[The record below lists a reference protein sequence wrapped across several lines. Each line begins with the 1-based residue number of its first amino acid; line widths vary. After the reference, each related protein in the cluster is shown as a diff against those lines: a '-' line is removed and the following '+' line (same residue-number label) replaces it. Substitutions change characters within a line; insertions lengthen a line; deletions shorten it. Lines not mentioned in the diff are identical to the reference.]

1 MKFNKKYI
9 RRMYSIDEPVLSSVY
24 PDDGSQT
31 DYRVLHT
38 IQNQEIRNLQK
49 DIAILSMKNTAWERL
64 LPEIDKLNSKLPD
77 IENKS
82 DIDVIS
88 FKEWIKYLSKN
99 RDDILLL
106 KEELHTTDLVV
117 ALLQIS
123 ADYDLTYEQTEEML
137 FRAFLMA
144 RNMPSEE

>member
-1 MKFNKKYI
+1 MKDNEKCT
-9 RRMYSIDEPVLSSVY
+9 RTMYAIDESALTSVY
-24 PDDGSQT
+24 TDDGYQIEYQVS
-31 DYRVLHT
+31 HT
-38 IQNQEIRNLQK
+38 TKNQEIINLQK
-49 DIAILSMKNTAWERL
+49 EIAILSMQNAAWERL
-64 LPEIDKLNSKLPD
+64 LPEIEKLNSKLPD
-77 IENKS
+77 IDNNPY
-82 DIDVIS
+82 IDVIA

-106 KEELHTTDLVV
+106 KEVLHTTDLVV

-137 FRAFLMA
+137 FRAFLMT

>member
-1 MKFNKKYI
+1 MKYNEKCTRI
-9 RRMYSIDEPVLSSVY
+9 MYSIDESALPSVF
-24 PDDGSQT
+24 PDDGCQT
-31 DYRVLHT
+31 EYLVLHT
-38 IQNQEIRNLQK
+38 TKNQEIRNLQK

-77 IENKS
+77 IENIS

-123 ADYDLTYEQTEEML
+123 ADYDLTYEQTEAML

>member
-1 MKFNKKYI
+1 
-9 RRMYSIDEPVLSSVY
+9 MYTIDESALTSVY
-24 PDDGSQT
+24 PDDGYQIEYQVS
-31 DYRVLHT
+31 HT
-38 IQNQEIRNLQK
+38 TKNQEIINLQK
-49 DIAILSMKNTAWERL
+49 EIAILSMKNTAWERL
-64 LPEIDKLNSKLPD
+64 QPEIDKLYSKLPD

-106 KEELHTTDLVV
+106 KEELHTTDFVV

>member
-1 MKFNKKYI
+1 
-9 RRMYSIDEPVLSSVY
+9 MYTIDEPVLSSVY

-31 DYRVLHT
+31 DYRILHT
-38 IQNQEIRNLQK
+38 IQNQEVRKLQK

>member
-31 DYRVLHT
+31 DYRVSHT
-38 IQNQEIRNLQK
+38 IQNQVIRNLQK

-64 LPEIDKLNSKLPD
+64 QPEIDKLNSKLPD
-77 IENKS
+77 IETIL

-117 ALLQIS
+117 GLLQIS